1 MGSGD
6 RGGARVH
13 TGLGRFHS
21 MKTLRKKQTQA
32 ETGTQAETQRPRPTR
47 RSTILDYVNVVPGT
61 RHLVSACLLLPC
73 PHPLPEGP
81 DGKSQGLD
89 SDHDPGTDCVWDLSQ
104 VARPSLP
111 SLFPLRAGLG
121 GRTASL
127 LHT

>member
-61 RHLVSACLLLPC
+61 RHLVSGLSAPALP
-73 PHPLPEGP
+73 PP

>member
-13 TGLGRFHS
+13 TGLGLFHS

-61 RHLVSACLLLPC
+61 RHLVSGLSAPALP
-73 PHPLPEGP
+73 PPF
-81 DGKSQGLD
+81 
-89 SDHDPGTDCVWDLSQ
+89 
-104 VARPSLP
+104 A
-111 SLFPLRAGLG
+111 
-121 GRTASL
+121 
-127 LHT
+127 